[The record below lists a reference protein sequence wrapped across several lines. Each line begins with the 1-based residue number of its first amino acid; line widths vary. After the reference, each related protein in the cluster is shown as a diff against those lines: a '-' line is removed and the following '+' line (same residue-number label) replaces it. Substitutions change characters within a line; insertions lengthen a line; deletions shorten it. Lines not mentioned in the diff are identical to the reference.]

1 LESNLF
7 LAPGEGDT
15 LPAGAEGNG
24 ATRGDGPDL
33 ADALRVVKGE
43 IR

>member
-15 LPAGAEGNG
+15 LPAGVEGNG
-24 ATRGDGPDL
+24 AARADGPDL